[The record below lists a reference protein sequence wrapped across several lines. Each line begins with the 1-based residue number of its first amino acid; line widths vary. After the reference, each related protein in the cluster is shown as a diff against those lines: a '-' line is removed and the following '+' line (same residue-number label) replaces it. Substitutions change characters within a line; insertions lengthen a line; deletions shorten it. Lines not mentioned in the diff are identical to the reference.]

1 MQKSDKSLTPSKFI
15 NRKSIILA
23 LLEWRNEKHES
34 SIKFLARQKEFKK
47 FLIKKYKGH
56 ASKESLIFFAPMYEA
71 LKDNFDCRL
80 GFQGIKELKLQKD
93 NKKFVR
99 YDFTIQDKKL
109 IFEYDGLRFHTAEN
123 SALDREKTK
132 LAEIN
137 GYTLI
142 RLKGLKNTGDI
153 ETFNENQC
161 IIAQV
166 LRNYDIDIS
175 CVIWKSLKAERSA
188 ANTFTN

>member
-1 MQKSDKSLTPSKFI
+1 M
-15 NRKSIILA
+15 
-23 LLEWRNEKHES
+23 
-34 SIKFLARQKEFKK
+34 
-47 FLIKKYKGH
+47 
-56 ASKESLIFFAPMYEA
+56 
-71 LKDNFDCRL
+71 
-80 GFQGIKELKLQKD
+80 
-93 NKKFVR
+93 
-99 YDFTIQDKKL
+99 
-109 IFEYDGLRFHTAEN
+109 
-123 SALDREKTK
+123 
-132 LAEIN
+132 AEIN